1 MKKLIVLSFVA
12 ALSVAGCSKKKA
24 EPTTPTTPTTE
35 PAATEPAATEGATDA
50 TKPADPCAGAPA
62 GADPCAGGK

>member
-24 EPTTPTTPTTE
+24 DTTPTNTTPTE
-35 PAATEPAATEGATDA
+35 EKA
-50 TKPADPCAGAPA
+50 ADPCAGKADPCAA
-62 GADPCAGGK
+62 GADPCAAPADPCAAPTK

>member
-1 MKKLIVLSFVA
+1 MKKLICLSFVA

-24 EPTTPTTPTTE
+24 EPTIPQNTNTTE
-35 PAATEPAATEGATDA
+35 QKTEPKADGATDA

-62 GADPCAGGK
+62 GADPCAGKK